1 MYSIRDCL
9 DNNDDDVFI
18 NFKLTWQAVIRPAK
32 KICRRTEEIS

>member
-9 DNNDDDVFI
+9 DNNDDDVII
-18 NFKLTWQAVIRPAK
+18 NFNLTWQAVIRPAQ